1 VSSLYDLILILLYS
15 IVSHPFRLRISVC
28 YISCQATDA
37 FMLSRNMVKSIM
49 DASLFLYIN
58 QGPHNNFLDASML
71 FITNRGYLLFVAVI
85 APLFFKDWRKGLIV
99 FVLCAAGFI
108 VADHTSDVLKNLI
121 ARPRPCDELQNVRLL
136 VPCLAS
142 FSFPSGHAS
151 TSFAMASIIA
161 YFFRR
166 GAIPAFIISV
176 LVAYSRIYVG
186 VHYPSDVLGGAYLG
200 VVTGGCIIAVHNRAA
215 KYLTR

>member
-1 VSSLYDLILILLYS
+1 
-15 IVSHPFRLRISVC
+15 
-28 YISCQATDA
+28 
-37 FMLSRNMVKSIM
+37 MLSRNMVKSIM

-108 VADHTSDVLKNLI
+108 VADHTADILKNLI
-121 ARPRPCDELQNVRLL
+121 AQPRPCDELQNVRLL
-136 VPCLAS
+136 VPCLPS

-151 TSFAMASIIA
+151 TSFAMASILA

-166 GAIPAFIISV
+166 GAIPAFIIAV

-215 KYLTR
+215 RYLTR